1 MCHKLLT
8 INDLRRGAAALR
20 KSLTINNLRRA
31 KKTSPKAFFF
41 AIKLDSHRQRSTL
54 ISMNYDNRVEESPLR
69 MKFASILEAFY
80 AAYGEE
86 AVEDAIFYGGL
97 LGLLEADASDPEDA
111 IQYAWN
117 CI

>member
-1 MCHKLLT
+1 
-8 INDLRRGAAALR
+8 
-20 KSLTINNLRRA
+20 
-31 KKTSPKAFFF
+31 
-41 AIKLDSHRQRSTL
+41 
-54 ISMNYDNRVEESPLR
+54 

-80 AAYGEE
+80 ARYGEE